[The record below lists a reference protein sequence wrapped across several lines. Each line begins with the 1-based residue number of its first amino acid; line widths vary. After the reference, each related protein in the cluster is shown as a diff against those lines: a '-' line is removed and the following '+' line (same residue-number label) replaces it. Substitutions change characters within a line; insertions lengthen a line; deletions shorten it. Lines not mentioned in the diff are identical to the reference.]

1 MHLNKTFNWFKKNL
15 FLDHYWPQY
24 LTIFSLIIIVS
35 ILFPQGQSLQYAY
48 QLNDIS
54 RDPIIA
60 PFTFPILKSADRLNK
75 DLEDKKRSVPFIF
88 NRDKKVVNTQI
99 DAIKNFFLK
108 VKSINRANSR
118 LTESRRLVYERKYDK
133 QYEKAKLEF
142 IADSTNLDLLV
153 TDMSRSYPF
162 TLEKNDWAF
171 YFDSS
176 DPKKFQSHSE
186 LVIQTCRNRW
196 ICLRIKM
203 QWNLQK

>member
-1 MHLNKTFNWFKKNL
+1 M
-15 FLDHYWPQY
+15 
-24 LTIFSLIIIVS
+24 
-35 ILFPQGQSLQYAY
+35 
-48 QLNDIS
+48 NDVS

-60 PFTFPILKSADRLNK
+60 PFTFPILKSAERLNK

-142 IADSTNLDLLV
+142 IADSTNLDLLL

-162 TLEKNDWAF
+162 ASEKNDWAF
-171 YFDSS
+171 YFNSS
-176 DPKKFQSHSE
+176 DPKKISKPQR
-186 LVIQTCRNRW
+186 IGYPNMQKYRW
-196 ICLRIKM
+196 VEGIYDIPMKEIVSDKVTINQGEVPDLANPDNFNDLESAWIKSKK
-203 QWNLQK
+203 N